1 MSKDAANY
9 LYAAAVLAT
18 VTGMITYCA
27 SNWYDPPDWWPDR
40 LQPLWNKRDPVE
52 TEDKDKPDQEKTDE
66 EVEQQQLV
74 SEKQTVD
81 VNQVVKPVDESGN
94 DVGADS
100 KDVDI
105 EMTASVELANETA
118 SV

>member
-27 SNWYDPPDWWPDR
+27 SNWDDPPDWWPDR
-40 LQPLWNKRDPVE
+40 LQPWWNKRDPVE
-52 TEDKDKPDQEKTDE
+52 TEDKDKPEDEKSVE
-66 EVEQQQLV
+66 EVEQEQLV
-74 SEKQTVD
+74 SEEQTVD
-81 VNQVVKPVDESGN
+81 VEDAVQSVDVSSQ